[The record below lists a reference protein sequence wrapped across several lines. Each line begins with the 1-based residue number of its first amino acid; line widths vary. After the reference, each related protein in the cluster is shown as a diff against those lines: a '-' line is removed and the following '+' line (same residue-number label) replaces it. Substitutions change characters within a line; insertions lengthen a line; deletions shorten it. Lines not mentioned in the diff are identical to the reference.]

1 MEAELVR
8 NTDAEILLI
17 VTKETRIFLQMVTD
31 LDTEILISKE
41 SIEQELLR
49 WVRSKE
55 KVQFITTIILLLVDS
70 V

>member
-55 KVQFITTIILLLVDS
+55 
-70 V
+70 